1 MELEQKRMPI
11 STGKKFTDER
21 LQAEK
26 KQVENKEKVIDMKEK
41 DKLALK
47 FTYSK
52 LDKNILKWT
61 ELLVAFEATI
71 HNSKGLHLVDK
82 FNYLKN
88 QFYRNTGE
96 VTSGLELAKDNY
108 YVAIDLL
115 KKRHGKNKS

>member
-11 STGKKFTDER
+11 STEKKFTDER

-41 DKLALK
+41 DKLTLK
-47 FTYSK
+47 FTYSQ

-61 ELLVAFEATI
+61 ELLVTFEATI
-71 HNSKGLHLVDK
+71 HNSKDLHLVDK

-115 KKRHGKNKS
+115 KERHGKNKS

>member
-11 STGKKFTDER
+11 STEKTFTDER

-71 HNSKGLHLVDK
+71 HRFTLGGQIQLSEESILQKQRRSY
-82 FNYLKN
+82 F
-88 QFYRNTGE
+88 
-96 VTSGLELAKDNY
+96 
-108 YVAIDLL
+108 
-115 KKRHGKNKS
+115 